1 MSIELGDEKNLKLR
15 QWIKRKKNSSSL
27 VAVTAPSSSLPA
39 SSSSL
44 STTPQ
49 TEVFD
54 SSSDNAISEMKEV
67 ADMGLDEMAK
77 IFSHVEE
84 NSRLDS
90 ISTSINGGIKNTDP
104 ETSSNSNP
112 DPTTF
117 PTMVDSVLQERDLS
131 ARELIEKDV
140 IIPTQDV
147 KTDDITYV
155 NKEYEKQD
163 HLHESVGFYDNE
175 NRGSHFR
182 LLSNDN
188 NNNLFI
194 SVIKYS
200 RIITLHGLVH
210 TVDI

>member
-1 MSIELGDEKNLKLR
+1 
-15 QWIKRKKNSSSL
+15 
-27 VAVTAPSSSLPA
+27 
-39 SSSSL
+39 
-44 STTPQ
+44 
-49 TEVFD
+49 
-54 SSSDNAISEMKEV
+54 MKEV

-90 ISTSINGGIKNTDP
+90 ISTSINGGIKNTNP

-112 DPTTF
+112 NPTTF

-175 NRGSHFR
+175 NRGSH
-182 LLSNDN
+182 LG
-188 NNNLFI
+188 
-194 SVIKYS
+194 YS
-200 RIITLHGLVH
+200 AMIIIT
-210 TVDI
+210 IYSFR